1 MRIARTIGN
10 KELWRREKTLFLTSR
25 KAPLSCYEKVFRWV
39 EEFDRGQCA
48 VCFNTSELE
57 EEVLKALLVCHVPT
71 VLVVT
76 GKFRNTYNVQIE
88 LALKENRLL
97 VLVLQRE
104 ESDGKGFEARLRNW
118 WTIRQ
123 VQHIVCGYINP
134 NGSIFGLLA
143 GHSDVTHLLD
153 NTDLKVAEPN
163 EKPHRWTVAED
174 KRLLRM
180 YYEDMG
186 IHAIHKAID
195 RPYSTVYLRI
205 KSLTMNVELLK
216 GREFEDHVL
225 ELLGVADN
233 DKLTLKEWRGDKS
246 LPGIY
251 PEGNSNPDLILEYDG
266 CPFAIECKWRSH
278 MPKDISK
285 ELMPPARV
293 ALFEKYATEHR
304 MPVFLLLGIGGLP
317 SDPNVLYVSQ
327 LDMPDSVASIYKNV
341 TTPAK
346 LLDSI
351 TDLLTNSKPCLP
363 DYKVQSRLTY
373 PKAYAPWKK
382 DEDAILIELFRQR
395 KPLDEMSVI
404 CQRSPKGV
412 ATRLCRLGLIQKRS
426 QWQ

>member
-1 MRIARTIGN
+1 MIIKQTIGN
-10 KELWRREKTLFLTSR
+10 KELWQREKTLFLTSR
-25 KAPLSCYEKVFRWV
+25 MAPLSCYEKVFRWV

-88 LALKENRLL
+88 QALKENRLL

-143 GHSDVTHLLD
+143 GHSNVTHLLD
-153 NTDLKVAEPN
+153 KADLKAAEAV
-163 EKPHRWTVAED
+163 EKPYRWTVAED

-186 IHAIHKAID
+186 IHAIHKAIG

-278 MPKDISK
+278 MPKDINK
-285 ELMPPARV
+285 ELMPPSRA
-293 ALFEKYATEHR
+293 ALFEKFAKEHH
-304 MPVFLLLGIGGLP
+304 MPVFILLGIGGLP
-317 SDPNVLYVSQ
+317 SDPDVLYVSR
-327 LDMPDSVASIYKNV
+327 LDMPDSVDSIYKNV

-346 LLDSI
+346 LLDNI
-351 TDLLTNSKPCLP
+351 TDLLTKSNPCLL

-412 ATRLCRLGLIQKRS
+412 AARLCRLGLIQKRS

>member
-1 MRIARTIGN
+1 MIIKRTIGN
-10 KELWRREKTLFLTSR
+10 KELWGREKTLFLTSR
-25 KAPLSCYEKVFRWV
+25 MAPLSCYEKVFRWV

-76 GKFRNTYNVQIE
+76 GSFNDTYNVQIE
-88 LALKENRLL
+88 QALKENRLL

-104 ESDGKGFEARLRNW
+104 ESDGKGFEARLRNQ
-118 WTIRQ
+118 WTISQ

-143 GHSDVTHLLD
+143 GHSNVTHLID
-153 NTDLKVAEPN
+153 KADLKAAEAV
-163 EKPHRWTVAED
+163 EKPYRWTVAED

-186 IHAIHKAID
+186 IHAIHKAVG

-205 KSLTMNVELLK
+205 KSLTMSDELLK

-251 PEGNSNPDLILEYDG
+251 PEGNSNPDLVLEYDG
-266 CPFAIECKWRSH
+266 RPFAIECKWRSH

-285 ELMPPARV
+285 ELLPPDRV
-293 ALFEKYATEHR
+293 ALFEKYAKERR

-317 SDPNVLYVSQ
+317 SDP
-327 LDMPDSVASIYKNV
+327 
-341 TTPAK
+341 
-346 LLDSI
+346 
-351 TDLLTNSKPCLP
+351 DLLLLAPIDDNLTISTLIKSH
-363 DYKVQSRLTY
+363 VQS
-373 PKAYAPWKK
+373 
-382 DEDAILIELFRQR
+382 EHILEHIL
-395 KPLDEMSVI
+395 KPL
-404 CQRSPKGV
+404 
-412 ATRLCRLGLIQKRS
+412 QKNKT
-426 QWQ
+426 

>member
-1 MRIARTIGN
+1 MHIVHTIGN
-10 KELWRREKTLFLTSR
+10 KKLWGREKTLFLTSR
-25 KAPLSCYEKVFRWV
+25 MAPLSCYEKVFRWV
-39 EEFDRGQCA
+39 EVFDRWQCA

-76 GKFRNTYNVQIE
+76 GKFHNTYNVQIE
-88 LALKENRLL
+88 QALKEDRLL
-97 VLVLQRE
+97 ILVLQRE
-104 ESDGKGFEARLRNW
+104 ESDGKGFEARLRNQW
-118 WTIRQ
+118 VIGQ

-134 NGSIFGLLA
+134 NGSIFGLLT

-205 KSLTMNVELLK
+205 KSITMNDELLK
-216 GREFEDHVL
+216 GREFEDYVL

-251 PEGNSNPDLILEYDG
+251 PEGNSNPDLVLEYDDR
-266 CPFAIECKWRSH
+266 PFAIECKWRSH

-285 ELMPPARV
+285 ELMPPSRA
-293 ALFEKYATEHR
+293 ALFEKYAIKHR

-317 SDPNVLYVSQ
+317 SDPDVLYVSR
-327 LDMPDSVASIYKNV
+327 LDMPDSVDSIYKNV

-351 TDLLTNSKPCLP
+351 IDLLTNSKPCLP

-373 PKAYAPWKK
+373 PKAFAPWKK

-412 ATRLCRLGLIQKRS
+412 AARLCRLGLIQKRS